1 MTMINEYLQML
12 LGAYHEFVPDTY
24 GNREYFDS
32 VICVMGLGGLIL
44 TGCVIMG
51 IVAHTMYKSL
61 FRGVR

>member
-24 GNREYFDS
+24 VDREYFDS
-32 VICVMGLGGLIL
+32 IICVMGLAGLIL
-44 TGCVIMG
+44 TGIVIMG
-51 IVAHTMYKSL
+51 VVSHTMYKSL

>member
-1 MTMINEYLQML
+1 MTMINDYLQML

-24 GNREYFDS
+24 GSREYFDS
-32 VICVMGLGGLIL
+32 IICVMGLGGLIL
-44 TGCVIMG
+44 TGCLIMC